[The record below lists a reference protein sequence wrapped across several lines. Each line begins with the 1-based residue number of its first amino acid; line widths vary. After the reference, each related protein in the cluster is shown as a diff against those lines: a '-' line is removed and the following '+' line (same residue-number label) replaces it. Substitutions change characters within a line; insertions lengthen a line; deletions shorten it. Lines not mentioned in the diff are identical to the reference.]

1 MAARAKRQKPEAKVR
16 SQASK
21 LGSAAKPEMRS
32 RPGATAKPEASPR
45 RGTRSKPAG
54 GAARPEAAQS
64 GPQSPSL
71 FSETV
76 FRAVRAIPRGQVRSY
91 AQVALYAGRPGAARG
106 VGHELTGLPPARQ
119 RDVPW
124 WRVIR
129 SDGTLAPMVAHEQA
143 KRLRAE
149 GVEVRQR
156 GEVFRVKVDDDG
168 RG

>member
-1 MAARAKRQKPEAKVR
+1 MAARAKRQKPGTR
-16 SQASK
+16 S
-21 LGSAAKPEMRS
+21 KPEARLKLDS
-32 RPGATAKPEASPR
+32 TVEPEASPR
-45 RGTRSKPAG
+45 RGTRSKPVG
-54 GAARPEAAQS
+54 GAARSEAAQS
-64 GPQSPSL
+64 APQSPPL

-143 KRLRAE
+143 RRLRAE
-149 GVEVRQR
+149 GIEVRQR
-156 GEVFRVKVDDDG
+156 GEVFRVKVEDDG

>member
-1 MAARAKRQKPEAKVR
+1 MAKKKPTPLPFPEAV
-16 SQASK
+16 A
-21 LGSAAKPEMRS
+21 
-32 RPGATAKPEASPR
+32 
-45 RGTRSKPAG
+45 
-54 GAARPEAAQS
+54 
-64 GPQSPSL
+64 
-71 FSETV
+71 
-76 FRAVRAIPRGQVRSY
+76 RAVRAIPRGETRSY
-91 AQVALYAGRPGAARG
+91 SQVALYAGRPGAARG
-106 VGHELTGLPPARQ
+106 VGHELTGLSEQRQ

-156 GEVFRVKVDDDG
+156 GEVFRVRLEDDG

>member
-1 MAARAKRQKPEAKVR
+1 MFLQSAAVAARAKRQKPEPKVKSEAR
-16 SQASK
+16 SAPSK
-21 LGSAAKPEMRS
+21 VGAEP
-32 RPGATAKPEASPR
+32 RPP
-45 RGTRSKPAG
+45 
-54 GAARPEAAQS
+54 
-64 GPQSPSL
+64 

-106 VGHELTGLPPARQ
+106 VGHELTGLSEQRQ

-129 SDGTLAPMVAHEQA
+129 SDGTLAPLVAHEQA
-143 KRLRAE
+143 QRLRAE

-156 GEVFRVKVDDDG
+156 GEVFRVKREDDG

>member
-1 MAARAKRQKPEAKVR
+1 MAARAKRQKPE
-16 SQASK
+16 S
-21 LGSAAKPEMRS
+21 
-32 RPGATAKPEASPR
+32 
-45 RGTRSKPAG
+45 RSKPG
-54 GAARPEAAQS
+54 VSKS
-64 GPQSPSL
+64 GPEPRPL

-156 GEVFRVKVDDDG
+156 GEVFRVKLEDDG